1 MNLKLFYNFQ
11 ILKILTQNSQA
22 IRGAI
27 KFDLN
32 MVRTVNGLNLKVGCY
47 LVDGN
52 YVGSCVY
59 NDFCQFIKWRQNFS
73 PENCPDFLLNNGID
87 CTCPSNLSAGIIDI
101 DAIFDLPD
109 FSTTK
114 PSWLGSGDFSVDLKL
129 AQGTTSILC
138 LNIKFSTKPK

>member
-1 MNLKLFYNFQ
+1 MNLIFT
-11 ILKILTQNSQA
+11 TQNSQA

-32 MVRTVNGLNLKVGCY
+32 MVRTVNGLNLKVGCC

-73 PENCPDFLLNNGID
+73 PENCPGFLLNNGID
-87 CTCPSNLSAGIIDI
+87 CTCPFNIPAGLIDI
-101 DAIFDLPD
+101 NTNFNLPD
-109 FSTTK
+109 ISTNTL
-114 PSWLGSGDFSVDLKL
+114 PAWLGSGDFDVDLKL
-129 AQGTTSILC
+129 TQGTTSILC
-138 LNIKFSTKPK
+138 FNIKFSMKPY